1 MSVVKFTLELA
12 GDVSSFTPS
21 VQAQIQGVIAALA
34 GVHQS
39 AVELTISPGSVIIDV
54 RIQTYVG
61 TAALVQS
68 TMASATSS
76 PSSATLMLANVT
88 GVSITVLAVVTPP
101 VVADISP
108 PPPPS
113 PSPPSST
120 DAVAASAVET
130 SGSMGIIIGAVVGV
144 IAVVGACFGVAIVL
158 RRKRSR
164 RPKQRGGVQDP
175 TLGIAIETMASPTAS
190 PLDSGQRNHL
200 QRGRPFETPTPMK
213 SPPHPSHAPSDD
225 VPPPPPEA
233 PPTTADNSSAKVE
246 AKLERARVANLKRV
260 HAAVRERQ
268 SSRYTTAVEGDQV
281 DQRSLASDPMGDPM
295 GDPPADRI

>member
-1 MSVVKFTLELA
+1 MSVVRFTLELA

-34 GVHQS
+34 GVNPS

-54 RIQTYVG
+54 RIQTYAG

-68 TMASATSS
+68 TIASATSS

-101 VVADISP
+101 FVANISP

-113 PSPPSST
+113 PSPPTTMPPSST
-120 DAVAASAVET
+120 DALAASAVET

-144 IAVVGACFGVAIVL
+144 IAVVGACIGVAIVL
-158 RRKRSR
+158 RCKRSR
-164 RPKQRGGVQDP
+164 RPKQRGSVQDP
-175 TLGIAIETMASPTAS
+175 SPGIVIELMASPTAS

-200 QRGRPFETPTPMK
+200 QHGRPFESPTPMK
-213 SPPHPSHAPSDD
+213 SPPPPSDD

-233 PPTTADNSSAKVE
+233 SPYLTTADNSKVE

-268 SSRYTTAVEGDQV
+268 SSRFTTAVEG
-281 DQRSLASDPMGDPM
+281 DQRSLASDPQGN
-295 GDPPADRI
+295 PPADRI